1 MLDVRGRQLLAGP
14 LERLAAVADRAGLSS
29 LQVTAT
35 GLLLGLA
42 SAGAAALRWWP
53 AALALWLLSRLADG
67 VDGPLARRQWPGDAG
82 AGGLLDICADF
93 LVYGTTVLG
102 VAYGAGGS
110 RWPYL
115 LVLLAY
121 YLNGTAFLA
130 FSSLAERT
138 GRQRDDGRSLSFL
151 GGLAEGT
158 ETIAVHS
165 AWLIFHTAA
174 GAIALV
180 WGIVVLIGALA
191 RVGAGYRALR

>member
-1 MLDVRGRQLLAGP
+1 VLDARARPMLAGS
-14 LERLAAVADRAGLSS
+14 LNRVAAVADRAGLSP
-29 LQVTAT
+29 LAVTAA
-35 GLLLGLA
+35 GLVLGLG

-67 VDGPLARRQWPGDAG
+67 VDGPLARRRGPADAG

-93 LVYGTTVLG
+93 LVYGATVLG

-121 YLNGTAFLA
+121 YVNGAAFLA
-130 FSSLAERT
+130 FSSLAERA
-138 GRQRDDGRSLSFL
+138 GRQRDDDRSLSFL

-180 WGIVVLIGALA
+180 WGVVVLIGALA
-191 RVGAGYRALR
+191 RVSAGYRALR